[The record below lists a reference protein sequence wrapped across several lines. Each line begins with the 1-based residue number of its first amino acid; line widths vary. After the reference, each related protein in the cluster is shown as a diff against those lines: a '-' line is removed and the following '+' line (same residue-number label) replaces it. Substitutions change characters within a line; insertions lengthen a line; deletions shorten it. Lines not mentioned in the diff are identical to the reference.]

1 MRPGLGFS
9 GLAHLRE
16 FVEGGGLL
24 ITCEDTAQFAVEEGF
39 APGVFVTL
47 RHNDKVVG
55 SVLGAVLVDQSQPVA
70 YGYGPH
76 LGVYSA
82 DGMSFTVSNL
92 SMNRQIPTDK
102 QYKRP
107 TGRGGP
113 GEEDVPEDRS
123 VVQAEPL
130 PSPKPWQSTPL
141 NEEQAR
147 NNPYVI
153 PAEYRPNVIFRY
165 TERKGLL
172 LSGLLEG
179 GDSIE
184 EHAVVVN
191 AHLGKGNVLLFANNP
206 VYRGETIGSYPMVF
220 NALLNFDHLNAK
232 PAASKPAAKPQPTLP

>member
-1 MRPGLGFS
+1 
-9 GLAHLRE
+9 
-16 FVEGGGLL
+16 
-24 ITCEDTAQFAVEEGF
+24 
-39 APGVFVTL
+39 
-47 RHNDKVVG
+47 
-55 SVLGAVLVDQSQPVA
+55 VLGAVLVDKSNPAA

-76 LGVYSA
+76 LAVYSA
-82 DGMSFTVSNL
+82 GGMSFTVSNQ
-92 SMNRQIPTDK
+92 SVNRPILTDK

-113 GEEDVPEDRS
+113 GEEDVPGDRA

-130 PSPKPWQSTPL
+130 PSPKPWQPAPL

-153 PAEYRPNVIFRY
+153 PAEYRPDVIFRY
-165 TERKGLL
+165 VDHKDLL

-179 GDSIE
+179 GDSIA

-206 VYRGETIGSYPMVF
+206 VYRGETIGSYPMVL
-220 NALLNFDHLNAK
+220 NAIMNFDHLNAK
-232 PAASKPAAKPQPTLP
+232 PATSKPAAKPQPTLP